1 MSDSNLSKIKPKL
14 RTEGRVSGNFGRNKV
29 RAGSTLTEIGNGEV
43 GSMPTKAEWLTQ
55 MLAIYPRMSVSWRR
69 SMLPQLRQY
78 AATLNRLPE
87 LNLTINSYSL

>member
-14 RTEGRVSGNFGRNKV
+14 RTEGRVSGNFGKNKV
-29 RAGSTLTEIGNGEV
+29 RAGSPLQDIGNGEV
-43 GSMPTKAEWLTQ
+43 GSLPTKRQWFDQ

-69 SMLPQLRQY
+69 SMIPQLRQI
-78 AATLNRLPE
+78 AATLDLLPT